1 MSQQILTIQRGL
13 ISRQPSIELL
23 GRSVS
28 LHENVGI
35 FITMNPGYAGR
46 SNLPDNLKNLFRS
59 FAMVVPD
66 RKLIAQVMLYSQG
79 IVTAEQLSGKVVDL
93 FLLCKEKMSDQ
104 RHYDFGLRALK
115 TLLVTAGA
123 LKRQIMDGKG
133 DLSGEALA
141 IAEKNALVIGA
152 CHNIIPKLVA
162 EYVICS
168 FKLVYLE
175 PSFVSFLLTHF
186 FTDNFFF
193 FVQGHACIP
202 GGVERSIPRFRDCQD
217 GTRTGTNRNYQHL

>member
-1 MSQQILTIQRGL
+1 LEERILSAVSQQILTIQRGL
-13 ISRQPSIELL
+13 LARQPSIELL

-35 FITMNPGYAGR
+35 FITMNPGYEGR

-79 IVTAEQLSGKVVDL
+79 IVTAEQLSGKVVEL
-93 FLLCKEKMSDQ
+93 FLLCQKKMSNQ

-123 LKRQIMDGKG
+123 LKRHIMDGKG

-141 IAEKNALVIGA
+141 LAEKNALVIGA

-162 EYVICS
+162 EYVLYLFIQTCIGCALVLFHFAQIC
-168 FKLVYLE
+168 L
-175 PSFVSFLLTHF
+175 H
-186 FTDNFFF
+186 
-193 FVQGHACIP
+193 
-202 GGVERSIPRFRDCQD
+202 
-217 GTRTGTNRNYQHL
+217 